1 MNEKIY
7 RMFYFYNSTASA
19 NEQSELMDAMA
30 VLCLILV
37 SGAVIIYQLC
47 KGDDENHE
55 QPPGEINE

>member
-1 MNEKIY
+1 
-7 RMFYFYNSTASA
+7 MFYFYNSTASA

-47 KGDDENHE
+47 KGDDENHD
-55 QPPGEINE
+55 QPPREINE